1 MPLSSYRGAI
11 SPASPPLVAR
21 ARSLVADAE
30 LRCAPLVEDAA
41 KYRRRGAVDVGSR
54 WPARRR
60 GPLSHQAVDREQ
72 RSPRAHVQSDPW

>member
-54 WPARRR
+54 
-60 GPLSHQAVDREQ
+60 
-72 RSPRAHVQSDPW
+72 